1 MATSEVCRSAR
12 NRRLFNLAEVNEL
25 LYESDSDNA
34 SLSGSDI
41 DQHEYE
47 YSDDQGNDSGT
58 DENISQ
64 PGSELPKTM
73 LPSLPQLVNA
83 MYIRRIS
90 SLIKVLLIF
99 LIKM

>member
-1 MATSEVCRSAR
+1 MRVI
-12 NRRLFNLAEVNEL
+12 VI
-25 LYESDSDNA
+25 
-34 SLSGSDI
+34 SGSDI
-41 DQHEYE
+41 GQHEYE

-64 PGSELPKTM
+64 PGSELPKTIITM

-83 MYIRRIS
+83 MYIPRIS